1 MVSLNNPGGALH
13 MIVANGKVE
22 EHVVWSSNAA
32 SIVMCKCADVM
43 LGGVGGQETD
53 TC

>member
-1 MVSLNNPGGALH
+1 

-22 EHVVWSSNAA
+22 EHVFWSSNAA
-32 SIVMCKCADVM
+32 SIVMCKCANVM
-43 LGGVGGQETD
+43 LGGVGREETD